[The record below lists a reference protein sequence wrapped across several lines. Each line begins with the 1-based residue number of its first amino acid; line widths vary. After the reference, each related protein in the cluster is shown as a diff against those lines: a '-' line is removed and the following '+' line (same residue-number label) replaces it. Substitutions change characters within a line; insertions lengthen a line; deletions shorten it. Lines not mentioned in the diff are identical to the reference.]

1 QRRVRYR
8 GLCRHRAFY
17 AGYPPALVPTQ
28 LLLLTARQC
37 MRSTQGGNMTTS
49 EKSITITNSSEIEPV
64 TYDWGAVKWVAN
76 DKLIDN
82 CAQSVGFVF
91 VLPGKT
97 NPEHHHTTC
106 EEIVY
111 MLSGVCDAQVGDETT
126 RLTAGQ
132 TLHIPRGVKH
142 IIHNRGW
149 EPVTYI
155 ASFSA
160 SFRGTIFEDPRASQ
174 KPEDFMY

>member
-1 QRRVRYR
+1 MQS
-8 GLCRHRAFY
+8 A
-17 AGYPPALVPTQ
+17 
-28 LLLLTARQC
+28 
-37 MRSTQGGNMTTS
+37 QGGNMTTS
-49 EKSITITNSSEIEPV
+49 QKSITVTNSSEIEPV

-76 DKLIDN
+76 DKLIGN

-97 NPEHHHTTC
+97 NPEHHHTAC

-111 MLSGVCDAQVGDETT
+111 MLSGVCDVQVGDQTA

-142 IIHNRGW
+142 IVHNRGW

-160 SFRGTIFEDPRASQ
+160 SSRGTVFADPRASQ